1 MLLRPVSHPEARPRF
16 LLNGFPKAGLHLL
29 ALLVAPI
36 ADPPDGT
43 LWEHGDWWGVLYN
56 IWTLKWRDE
65 RALRGQFWKL
75 ARLQPGEYLRGH
87 IAHREDVAA
96 HIDNCGIAHVFIRR
110 DLRDVAVSLA
120 HHVLDPTADAKHT
133 GKSLFML
140 MDDFDDVLEA
150 AITGVGPYA
159 GVVERW
165 QQYRGWLDAPRTLCI
180 RYEDA
185 LTDRESAAETI
196 LRYGLERIRD
206 VFDVDWMIDPRRFAE
221 GVAAMVKTSFET
233 HRSPTFRTGTAG
245 GWREMFKTRHHEA
258 FKRAGGLEALDAMGY
273 EED

>member
-1 MLLRPVSHPEARPRF
+1 MLLRPVSHPEAQPRF

-29 ALLVAPI
+29 ALLIAPL
-36 ADPPDGT
+36 ADPPTGT

-56 IWTLKWRDE
+56 IWTLRWRDE

-87 IAHREDVAA
+87 IAYRE
-96 HIDNCGIAHVFIRR
+96 
-110 DLRDVAVSLA
+110 DVAVSLA

-159 GVVERW
+159 GVVDRW
-165 QQYRGWLDAPRTLCI
+165 RQYQGWLDAPRTLCI

-185 LTDRESAAETI
+185 LERREEAAEAI

-206 VFDVDWMIDPRRFAE
+206 VFDVDWMLDPRRFAQ
-221 GVAAMVKTSFET
+221 GIAAMVKTSYET
-233 HRSPTFRTGTAG
+233 HRSPTFRTGQTG
-245 GWREMFKTRHHEA
+245 GWREAFKERHIEA
-258 FKRAGGLEALDAMGY
+258 FKRAGGYEALAAMGY